1 MEMCNFD
8 RQHADGGTIGVII
21 QLKGVLSVQLR
32 PSYTTL

>member
-8 RQHADGGTIGVII
+8 RKHADALAIGVII
-21 QLKGVLSVQLR
+21 HLKGVLSVLLR